1 MSQSHSWTIVGDNPI
16 ADALR
21 SAAAT
26 VDIERPITIMT
37 EPGTAENGAFGI
49 GPAVLATDI
58 EHVVPYYGAYEA
70 VEEVRNA
77 IVSGAAG
84 RLYGIYASMRIPRGS
99 SADLVAFNAA
109 LPIVGVVL
117 DLLPGNVTRAWAQR
131 ASLVAENDAWFITLR
146 CDDEVIA
153 TIEAMAVIDGT
164 PSREMLIEVTAS
176 DKVLRAE
183 PTDQAVVVERIGS
196 APTTHPWWED
206 MPERFLK
213 LVARRADD
221 APNNA
226 GATLRAVWTAIQQ
239 SATTGEPANV

>member
-1 MSQSHSWTIVGDNPI
+1 MSQSHSWNIVGDNPV
-16 ADALR
+16 AAALR
-21 SAAAT
+21 SAATT
-26 VDIERPITIMT
+26 VDITRPITILT
-37 EPGTAENGAFGI
+37 EPGEAENGAFGI
-49 GPAVLATDI
+49 GPAILATDV
-58 EHVVPYYGAYEA
+58 EHVVPYYGAFEA

-77 IVSGAAG
+77 IVSGEAG

-99 SADLVAFNAA
+99 SADLVAFTAA
-109 LPIVGVVL
+109 LPIVGLVL
-117 DLLPGNVTRAWAQR
+117 DLLPGRVTRAWAQR

-164 PSREMLIEVTAS
+164 PTREMLNEVTAS
-176 DKVLRAE
+176 DKVLRAK
-183 PTDQAVVVERIGS
+183 PTDQAVVVERVGA

-221 APNNA
+221 APDNA
-226 GATLRAVWTAIQQ
+226 GSRLRAVWTAIQK
-239 SATTGEPANV
+239 SAATGEPADV